1 MIGQDDFDQ
10 FVKNYNNDYFY
21 LLTRASRGSYECLI
35 TSFIVLKDLYDV
47 VLKLHE
53 TTRLEY
59 RVVPYPLT
67 FRASEAFLKELGFD
81 DTQIK
86 LIYGFL
92 SYVKNTQGKEFE
104 ECIEEG
110 VAFCATASNIHGPT

>member
-1 MIGQDDFDQ
+1 MIVQDDFDQ

-59 RVVPYPLT
+59 RIVPYPLT
-67 FRASEAFLKELGFD
+67 FRASEPFLKGLGFD
-81 DTQIK
+81 DEQVQ
-86 LIYGFL
+86 LIHGFL
-92 SYVKNTQGKEFE
+92 SHVKNTQGKEFE

-110 VAFCATASNIHGPT
+110 VAFCATTGTKHGPT

>member
-1 MIGQDDFDQ
+1 MIGQDDFDL

-59 RVVPYPLT
+59 KVVPYPLT
-67 FRASEAFLKELGFD
+67 FRASEPFLKGLGFD
-81 DTQIK
+81 DMQIQ

-92 SYVKNTQGKEFE
+92 SHVKDTQGKEFE
-104 ECIEEG
+104 DCIDEG
-110 VAFCATASNIHGPT
+110 VAFCAAASTRHDPT